1 MPENT
6 PEIREEYE
14 RLLTYPERAYLN
26 LEAWP
31 WLPELEQYE
40 ERLARFHEA
49 FTSEDSTPEQVEALA
64 AYVSGDNDTW
74 LIKNHMNKFMDKFMA
89 LETDYSDYY
98 ENEDVDKG
106 AGEPKYLDEVLAD
119 ALDVEYRLDAGF
131 KMTSV
136 LVTLELG
143 GPNMY
148 LDTARREMIC
158 TWGGSREVRL
168 VPMEL
173 VAEVDN
179 YFGEHAAG
187 VGQISYESW
196 HPMDT
201 RTQRGTPQP
210 HQPALTPVGPSV
222 EM

>member
-14 RLLTYPERAYLN
+14 RLLTDPERAYLN
-26 LEAWP
+26 LEALP

-49 FTSEDSTPEQVEALA
+49 FTSEDSTPKQVEALA

-74 LIKNHMNKFMDKFMA
+74 LVKNHMNKFMDKFMA

-106 AGEPKYLDEVLAD
+106 AGEPEYLDEVLAD

-148 LDTARREMIC
+148 LDTKRREMIC

-179 YFGEHAAG
+179 YFGEQAAM

>member
-1 MPENT
+1 MPKNT

-40 ERLARFHEA
+40 ERLAWFHEA

-74 LIKNHMNKFMDKFMA
+74 LIKNHMNKFMDRFMA

-106 AGEPKYLDEVLAD
+106 AGEPEYLDEVLAD

-148 LDTARREMIC
+148 LDTKRREMIC

>member
-74 LIKNHMNKFMDKFMA
+74 LVKNHMNKFMDKFMA

-98 ENEDVDKG
+98 ENEDVDEG
-106 AGEPKYLDEVLAD
+106 EGEPKYLDEVLAD

-179 YFGEHAAG
+179 YFGEYAAG

-210 HQPALTPVGPSV
+210 HQPTLTPVEPSV

>member
-1 MPENT
+1 MPKNT

-74 LIKNHMNKFMDKFMA
+74 RIKNHMNKFMNRFMN
-89 LETDYSDYY
+89 LDTDYSGYDEDED
-98 ENEDVDKG
+98 ENLDEDG
-106 AGEPKYLDEVLAD
+106 PQYLDDVLAN
-119 ALDVEYRLDAGF
+119 ALDVEYRLDANF

-143 GPNMY
+143 GPNMF
-148 LDTARREMIC
+148 LDTERCEMIC
-158 TWGGSREVRL
+158 TWGAGREVRE
-168 VPMEL
+168 VPMGII
-173 VAEVDN
+173 AEVDN
-179 YFGEHAAG
+179 YFGEYAAG

>member
-1 MPENT
+1 MPKNT

-40 ERLARFHEA
+40 ERLAWFHEA

-74 LIKNHMNKFMDKFMA
+74 LIKNHMNKFMDRFMA

-106 AGEPKYLDEVLAD
+106 AGEPEYLDEVLAD

-148 LDTARREMIC
+148 LDTKRREMIC

-187 VGQISYESW
+187 AVSYT
-196 HPMDT
+196 H
-201 RTQRGTPQP
+201 
-210 HQPALTPVGPSV
+210 LTLPTN
-222 EM
+222 